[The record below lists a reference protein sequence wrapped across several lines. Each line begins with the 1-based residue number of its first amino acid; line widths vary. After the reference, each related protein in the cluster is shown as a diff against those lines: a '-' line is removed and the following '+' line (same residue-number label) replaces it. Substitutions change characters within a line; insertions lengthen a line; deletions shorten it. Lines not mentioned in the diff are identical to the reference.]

1 MIRPMREEDLKQAA
15 DLEKKVFFFALVG
28 KNFA

>member
-15 DLEKKVFFFALVG
+15 DLEKGHYPLPSSDKT
-28 KNFA
+28 